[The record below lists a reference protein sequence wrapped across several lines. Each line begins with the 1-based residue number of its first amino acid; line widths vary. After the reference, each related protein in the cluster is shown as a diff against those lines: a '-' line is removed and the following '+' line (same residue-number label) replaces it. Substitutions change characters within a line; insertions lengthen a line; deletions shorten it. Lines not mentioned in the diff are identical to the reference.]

1 MKQQGLKI
9 GIITYNTLLRKAQR
23 APFGETLAL
32 LEAMQAAQLN
42 PQTKFDRRT
51 KKTIS
56 LHIRSYFPQRQKKP
70 KNFYRMGKTERL
82 ARTGLDRFLCPY
94 YRTVKLNALKPET
107 VT

>member
-51 KKTIS
+51 KKQYHYTLKAI
-56 LHIRSYFPQRQKKP
+56 FPSVKKNRKIFTEWAKQKGSQERAWID
-70 KNFYRMGKTERL
+70 FYARIIERL
-82 ARTGLDRFLCPY
+82 S
-94 YRTVKLNALKPET
+94 
-107 VT
+107 